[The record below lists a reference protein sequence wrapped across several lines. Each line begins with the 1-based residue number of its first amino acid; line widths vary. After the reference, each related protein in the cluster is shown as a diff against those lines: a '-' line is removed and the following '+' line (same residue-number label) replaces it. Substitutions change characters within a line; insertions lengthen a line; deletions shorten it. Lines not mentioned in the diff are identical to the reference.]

1 MQSVAVRIFDRG
13 LIRYLVTGV
22 GHLGLENITI
32 DHGHRGGYRG
42 IGKYVCG
49 AELSGHK
56 LLV

>member
-32 DHGHRGGYRG
+32 DHGHRGGGYRG

-49 AELSGHK
+49 AELS
-56 LLV
+56 